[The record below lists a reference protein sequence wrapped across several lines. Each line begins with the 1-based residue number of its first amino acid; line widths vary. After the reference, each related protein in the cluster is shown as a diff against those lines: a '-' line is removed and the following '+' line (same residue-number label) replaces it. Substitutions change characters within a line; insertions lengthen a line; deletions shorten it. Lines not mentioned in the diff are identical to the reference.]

1 MNELHAI
8 LDAWRKSRDENQ
20 EAVLATVVHV
30 TGSAYRRPGA
40 RMLMLPDGN
49 RVGSI
54 SGGCL
59 EGDVSQKAWWL
70 TEDGKPALR
79 VYDTMS
85 EEDIVWEFGLG
96 CNGIIHVLIERLGS
110 GEGLAAMGFLD
121 RCRAERLEAVVCT
134 VIRCAAEHGPQVG
147 DRLFVSAG
155 AACGGTLASTPIETA
170 LIEHC
175 RRTALERKSRL
186 ARLGSCEV
194 FVEWVGQPVSLV
206 IFGAG
211 HDAIL
216 LVNIAKQIG
225 WHVTVA
231 DGRPNYAKAS
241 RFPGA
246 DKVVHIRPDDPLAG
260 LEIGRQTAVVLMT
273 HNYPQD
279 GKLLRRILPLAP
291 RYLGILGPKARTE
304 RLFSELEA
312 PLDGVPL
319 HAPVGLDIG
328 ADTPESI
335 ALSIAAEIQA
345 VLSNREGA
353 MLKHSDNPIHA
364 PVIEEGVSSIPDA
377 GRVRFEFG
385 CEVTSGA
392 SAK

>member
-1 MNELHAI
+1 MNELQAI
-8 LDAWRKSRDENQ
+8 LDAWRIARDEKNDI
-20 EAVLATVVHV
+20 VLATVVHV

-40 RMLMLPDGN
+40 RMLIRSDGT

-70 TEDGKPALR
+70 TENGKPALR

-96 CNGIIHVLIERLGS
+96 CNGIIQVLLERLGS
-110 GEGLAAMGFLD
+110 GDALAAMEFLN
-121 RCRAERLEAVVCT
+121 RCREERADAVVCT
-134 VIRCAAEHGPQVG
+134 VIRTAAGNSPQVG
-147 DRLFVSAG
+147 DRLFSSAG
-155 AACGGTLASTPIETA
+155 KTCGGTIANTTLETS
-170 LIEHC
+170 LLPHC
-175 RRTALERKSRL
+175 EQTALERKSRL
-186 ARLGSCEV
+186 VHLENCEV

-211 HDAIL
+211 HDAIP

-231 DGRPNYAKAS
+231 DGRPGYANAS

-246 DKVVHIRPDDPLAG
+246 DGVVLIRPDDPLAG
-260 LEIGRQTAVVLMT
+260 LDIGPRTAVVLMT

-279 GKLLRRILPLAP
+279 GKLLQRILPLAP

-304 RLFSELEA
+304 RLFKELGKSIDESS
-312 PLDGVPL
+312 LN
-319 HAPVGLDIG
+319 APVGLDIG

-335 ALSIAAEIQA
+335 ALSIASEIQA
-345 VLSNREGA
+345 VFSNREGS
-353 MLKHSDNPIHA
+353 MLKKCDNPIHA
-364 PVIEEGVSSIPDA
+364 PVIVEGVSSIPEA
-377 GRVRFEFG
+377 ERVRFEFG
-385 CEVTSGA
+385 CELSSNST
-392 SAK
+392 

>member
-1 MNELHAI
+1 MNELEAI
-8 LDAWRKSRDENQ
+8 LDAWRKAQQDNQ
-20 EAVLATVVHV
+20 DAVLATVVHV

-40 RMLMLPDGN
+40 RMLMLPDGT

-96 CNGIIHVLIERLGS
+96 CNGIIQVLIERLGS
-110 GEGLAAMGFLD
+110 GQAGAAMEFLD
-121 RCRAERLEAVVCT
+121 RCRSERADAVVCT
-134 VIRCAAEHGPQVG
+134 VIRSAAENGPHAG
-147 DRLFVSAG
+147 DRLFISAG
-155 AACGGTLASTPIETA
+155 KTYGGTLASTPIEGA
-170 LIEHC
+170 LITYCE
-175 RRTALERKSRL
+175 RTALERKSRL
-186 ARLGSCEV
+186 TRLESCEV
-194 FVEWVGQPVSLV
+194 FVEWVGQPVPLV

-211 HDAIL
+211 HDAVP

-231 DGRPNYAKAS
+231 DGRPAYAKAS
-241 RFPGA
+241 HFPGA
-246 DKVVHIRPDDPLAG
+246 DRVVHIHPDDPLAR
-260 LEIGRQTAVVLMT
+260 LEIGPQTAVVLMT

-279 GKLLRRILPLAP
+279 GKLLQRILPLAP

-304 RLFSELEA
+304 RLFKELGA
-312 PLDGVPL
+312 PFGESSM
-319 HAPVGLDIG
+319 HAPAGLDIG

-345 VLSNREGA
+345 VISNREGA
-353 MLKHSDNPIHA
+353 MLKHRDNPIHA
-364 PVIEEGVSSIPDA
+364 PVIEEGASSIPDA
-377 GRVRFEFG
+377 ERVHFEFG
-385 CEVTSGA
+385 CELTSNT
-392 SAK
+392 SN

>member
-8 LDAWRKSRDENQ
+8 LDTWRKANHQNQ
-20 EAVLATVVHV
+20 DAVLATVVHV

-40 RMLMLPDGN
+40 RMLMLPDGT

-96 CNGIIHVLIERLGS
+96 CNGIIQVLIERLGS
-110 GEGLAAMGFLD
+110 GSARAAMEFLD
-121 RCRAERLEAVVCT
+121 SCRESRTDAVICT
-134 VIRCAAEHGPQVG
+134 VIRSAGPGSPEVG
-147 DRLFVSAG
+147 DRLFSASG
-155 AACGGTLASTPIETA
+155 IVRGGTLASSPLERLLLA
-170 LIEHC
+170 HC
-175 RRTALERKSRL
+175 ERTALERKGRL
-186 ARLGSCEV
+186 ARLENCEV
-194 FVEWVGQPVSLV
+194 FVEWVGQPLALV

-211 HDAIL
+211 HDAIP

-231 DGRPNYAKAS
+231 DGRPAYAKAS
-241 RFPGA
+241 RFPEA
-246 DKVVHIRPDDPLAG
+246 DSVVHIHPGDPLAG
-260 LEIGRQTAVVLMT
+260 LAIGPRTAVVLMT

-279 GKLLRRILPLAP
+279 AKLLQRILPLSP
-291 RYLGILGPKARTE
+291 RYLGILGPKARTT
-304 RLFSELEA
+304 RLFKELDAAMDEQA
-312 PLDGVPL
+312 LN
-319 HAPVGLDIG
+319 APVGLDIG

-335 ALSIAAEIQA
+335 ALAIAAEIQA
-345 VLSNREGA
+345 VLSAREGG
-353 MLKHSDNPIHA
+353 MLKHRDDSIHA
-364 PVIEEGVSSIPDA
+364 PVIEEGETAIPDEE
-377 GRVRFEFG
+377 RVRFEFG
-385 CEVTSGA
+385 CELA
-392 SAK
+392 SSN